1 MMSDNLI
8 VVEGSIVQVILACS
22 MLQDICALVMRWLPP
37 PSPDWGWLDL
47 FSQCPYFW
55 EPGTKNCMPK
65 EGINF
70 F

>member
-8 VVEGSIVQVILACS
+8 LVEGSIVQVILACS

-47 FSQCPYFW
+47 FLQCPYF
-55 EPGTKNCMPK
+55 
-65 EGINF
+65 
-70 F
+70 